1 MHPCINTYTW
11 LLSFILHNMQDT
23 HKLLGS
29 WVSWI
34 EWYSTLALYM
44 ITLCSLHNTSNTSWD
59 IRSFFFHYASSQC
72 SLLNFSYHA
81 RFSWSIPK
89 PSLNKP
95 SSVSRETHRRSEA
108 QQLTTL
114 RIRTREDCNTGG
126 SRSVYTAKDDTSHCF
141 SYVHK
146 NIEHTLAINFMY
158 TLACIYVRITLQT
171 TTHAR
176 LKSSCTH
183 TRQHP

>member
-11 LLSFILHNMQDT
+11 LLSFLLHNMQDT

-44 ITLCSLHNTSNTSWD
+44 ITLCSLHNTSNTSRD
-59 IRSFFFHYASSQC
+59 IRSFFCHYASSQC

-95 SSVSRETHRRSEA
+95 SSVSCWDTQKIRSTTANHTRNKNQRRLQHRRKQVS
-108 QQLTTL
+108 
-114 RIRTREDCNTGG
+114 IRCQRWYQ
-126 SRSVYTAKDDTSHCF
+126 SLFFV
-141 SYVHK
+141 
-146 NIEHTLAINFMY
+146 
-158 TLACIYVRITLQT
+158 
-171 TTHAR
+171 
-176 LKSSCTH
+176 CT
-183 TRQHP
+183 